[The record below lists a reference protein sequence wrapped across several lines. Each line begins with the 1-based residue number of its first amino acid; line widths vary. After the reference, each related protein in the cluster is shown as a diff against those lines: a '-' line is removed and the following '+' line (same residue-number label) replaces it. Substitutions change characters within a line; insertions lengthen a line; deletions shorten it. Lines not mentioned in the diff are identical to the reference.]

1 MSPGNP
7 IQAPQHDERAQ
18 PPFLRQANRRLLT
31 VLGLLVAVMLFGHP
45 AALSGATGCF
55 LFFMLWSGI
64 SIRHIFKRLLLIVP
78 FGLGAVV
85 FIPFQGEGT
94 PLLHLWAWTATEEG
108 VGDAAVILLKIVCAN
123 LLITYLMAVTP
134 LFDLIKSLR
143 TIGFPS
149 IFIEMMGLMMRYF
162 FLLKEEAASMLKAQR
177 SRGMRIEGWLWNK
190 RTYKRFGELLGV
202 LFLRAYRRSER
213 IYLSIS
219 ARGGFAGGMQE
230 GAGSPLDT
238 GDITRKPQ
246 EGRGRQMAI
255 DVRNA
260 YYQYGEIEALRGVSF
275 TIERGAKAVLMGPN
289 GAGKSTLISLL
300 NGLEQPSRGEVT
312 VLGEKLTRESGV
324 RLRQRVGVVYQDPDD
339 QIFSTTVEEDV
350 AFGPRNLG
358 LSEAEV
364 EERVHTALGSV
375 GMREL
380 RKRSPFELS
389 YGQKRRV
396 AIAGVLAMRPEIII
410 LDEPMAFLDPKS
422 RDDLHALLETMHLMG
437 MTLVVATHD
446 VDFAV
451 EWADQVLIL
460 GDGRM
465 LDSGT
470 TDLLFDDGLL
480 AKADLHLPRLV
491 RPFRLLQGAGD
502 LRPRTVRQAAQLI
515 WKLMVRGPR
524 HEAEETDERGAA
536 ERRERI

>member
-1 MSPGNP
+1 MSLGNP
-7 IQAPQHDERAQ
+7 IQTPLHDEQTQ
-18 PPFLRQANRRLLT
+18 PPFLRKANRRLLT
-31 VLGLLVAVMLFGHP
+31 ILGLLVTVMLFGHP
-45 AALSGATGCF
+45 AALSGAAGCF

-64 SIRHIFKRLLLIVP
+64 SIRHICKRLLLIVP
-78 FGLGAVV
+78 FGLGAVA

-94 PLLHLWAWTATEEG
+94 PLFHLWVWTATEEG

-149 IFIEMMGLMMRYF
+149 LFIEMMALMMRYF
-162 FLLKEEAASMLKAQR
+162 FLLREEAASMLKAQR
-177 SRGMRIEGWLWNK
+177 SRGMKIEGWLWDK
-190 RTYKRFGELLGV
+190 QTYKRFGELLGV

-213 IYLSIS
+213 IYQSIS
-219 ARGGFAGGMQE
+219 ARGGFAGGVHE
-230 GAGSPLDT
+230 GSGSPVNT
-238 GDITRKPQ
+238 GEIKKKPQ
-246 EGRGRQMAI
+246 EGRVRQMAI

-260 YYQYGEIEALRGVSF
+260 VYRYGEIEALRGVSF

-300 NGLEQPSRGEVT
+300 NGLEQPSRGEVF
-312 VLGEKLTRESGV
+312 VLGEQLTRESGV

-364 EERVHTALGSV
+364 GERVDTALGSV

-437 MTLVVATHD
+437 ITLVVATHD
-446 VDFAV
+446 VDFAA

-460 GDGRM
+460 VDGRM
-465 LDSGT
+465 LASGT
-470 TDLLFDDGLL
+470 TELLFDDSLL
-480 AKADLHLPRLV
+480 AEADLHLPRLV

-515 WKLMVRGPR
+515 WKLMVRGPEP
-524 HEAEETDERGAA
+524 EAEELTERRAA
-536 ERRERI
+536 SRRERL

>member
-1 MSPGNP
+1 
-7 IQAPQHDERAQ
+7 
-18 PPFLRQANRRLLT
+18 
-31 VLGLLVAVMLFGHP
+31 
-45 AALSGATGCF
+45 
-55 LFFMLWSGI
+55 
-64 SIRHIFKRLLLIVP
+64 
-78 FGLGAVV
+78 
-85 FIPFQGEGT
+85 
-94 PLLHLWAWTATEEG
+94 
-108 VGDAAVILLKIVCAN
+108 
-123 LLITYLMAVTP
+123 
-134 LFDLIKSLR
+134 
-143 TIGFPS
+143 
-149 IFIEMMGLMMRYF
+149 
-162 FLLKEEAASMLKAQR
+162 
-177 SRGMRIEGWLWNK
+177 
-190 RTYKRFGELLGV
+190 
-202 LFLRAYRRSER
+202 
-213 IYLSIS
+213 
-219 ARGGFAGGMQE
+219 
-230 GAGSPLDT
+230 
-238 GDITRKPQ
+238 
-246 EGRGRQMAI
+246 MAI

-446 VDFAV
+446 VDFAA

-465 LDSGT
+465 LASGT
-470 TDLLFDDGLL
+470 TDLLFDDRLL
-480 AKADLHLPRLV
+480 AEADLHLPRLA

-524 HEAEETDERGAA
+524 HEAEETAEHGAA
-536 ERRERI
+536 ERRERF